1 MSIFPVITKEKQ
13 RMYEKM
19 YLDNEKLE
27 NNVPCICGYYGR
39 ACRQM
44 NNKADRMLCNG
55 CELSIFVST
64 LEAILE
70 VSNDK
75 EKIGI
80 KSLYDSDIYDVQSK
94 LKEKCINVKYSYIEN
109 VLDELVKT
117 N

>member
-19 YLDNEKLE
+19 YLDNEKFK

-94 LKEKCINVKYSYIEN
+94 LKEKCINAKYSYIEN